1 MQEICKETTLFLI
14 KYNLHVRRETY
25 QLVFHF
31 NFFNPTENF
40 IFFLKR
46 QVEFLKAQ
54 MMILVFSLIYHAM
67 IFR

>member
-1 MQEICKETTLFLI
+1 MLG
-14 KYNLHVRRETY
+14 ETY

-46 QVEFLKAQ
+46 KVEFLKAQ
-54 MMILVFSLIYHAM
+54 MMILVF
-67 IFR
+67 